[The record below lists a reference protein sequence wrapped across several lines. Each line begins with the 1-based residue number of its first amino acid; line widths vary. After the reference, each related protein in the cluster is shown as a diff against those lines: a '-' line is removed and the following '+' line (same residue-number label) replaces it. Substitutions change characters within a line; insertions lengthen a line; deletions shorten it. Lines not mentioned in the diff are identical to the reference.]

1 MKLFLRLIVLFV
13 LMFGMNTHVLA
24 VKKCSRTTKTL
35 QALPGLQY
43 ENGDDFQSHQVKS
56 VCTNINPVIM
66 DQDVNDQAVSTG
78 SGKKISLYLFYQSK
92 YNSNPPFA
100 PPRPV

>member
-24 VKKCSRTTKTL
+24 VKKCSRTIKTL

-56 VCTNINPVIM
+56 VCTNTNPVIM
-66 DQDVNDQAVSTG
+66 DQHDNEQAVSTR
-78 SGKKISLYLFYQSK
+78 SGKKIFLYLFYRPE

-100 PPRPV
+100 PPRPA